1 MEAVLNSKREDFE
14 DYYGLLGCDELS
26 STEQISNEYKIR
38 ALTCHPDKQPEN
50 PKAVADFQ
58 KLQEAKEVLCDESKR
73 KNYDLWTRSGVTIS
87 FHDWQA
93 LKDSVKTSMHW
104 AVRAKKEPMLEEAK
118 SEFAMNSQAEEIPV
132 EQNASEEDSHEP
144 VSSFGKC
151 TYIMSYVPA
160 HNCLSSAC
168 VHHRFRWASDS
179 PSTLLQKFRNY
190 EI

>member
-1 MEAVLNSKREDFE
+1 MWEK
-14 DYYGLLGCDELS
+14 
-26 STEQISNEYKIR
+26 T
-38 ALTCHPDKQPEN
+38 
-50 PKAVADFQ
+50 VADFQ

-93 LKDSVKTSMHW
+93 LKDSVKTVSTSNQEPHTLSVSNRDLLSRFTPLLNPFFQSMHW

-118 SEFAMNSQAEEIPV
+118 SEFAMNFQAEEIPV

-168 VHHRFRWASDS
+168 TIIAYHVLHFFFVH
-179 PSTLLQKFRNY
+179 
-190 EI
+190 